1 MNWDVAEIKAQNP
14 QIWAI
19 KDYADLRKE
28 IAASPYLHS
37 ASMNFSVFVQILK
50 LQILKN
56 YKENQFLNLR
66 EGVKASRKK
75 PRWLPLP
82 SFDGILFEP
91 DFHFFSQSIKF

>member
-1 MNWDVAEIKAQNP
+1 MKWEVAEIKAKNP
-14 QIWAI
+14 QIWVK
-19 KDYADLRKE
+19 KDYADVKKE
-28 IAASPYLHS
+28 LAASPKLHS

-50 LQILKN
+50 LQISKN
-56 YKENQFLNLR
+56 HKENQFLNFR
-66 EGVKASRKK
+66 EGVKVSKNK